1 MVGALSER
9 EALGSQFSCEAK
21 ASAQIERFVRFDSDQ
36 LFPNRGSARHHY
48 VGLPREN
55 CSTTHRKC
63 SRFQVGS
70 PLKSPRSAQ
79 SSDRSR
85 CRSGHPDSPP
95 MPHIFCSCSSLMHES
110 KDAATW
116 IGRRGGGPENH
127 CAGYPIQGLGFTVG
141 DDTRHLTAVCRRAF
155 RSGGGYM
162 TKAFKKGIT
171 FLESNLR

>member
-9 EALGSQFSCEAK
+9 EALGSRCSCEVK
-21 ASAQIERFVRFDSDQ
+21 ASEQIGRFPPFDPDR
-36 LFPNRGSARHHY
+36 LFPSRDSARHHY

-63 SRFQVGS
+63 LRFQAGD
-70 PLKSPRSAQ
+70 PAKSLRSAEN
-79 SSDRSR
+79 SDRSR
-85 CRSGHPDSPP
+85 CRSGHPDSSP
-95 MPHIFCSCSSLMHES
+95 MLHIFCSCSALMHES

-141 DDTRHLTAVCRRAF
+141 DDTRHLAAVCRRAF

-162 TKAFKKGIT
+162 TKAFKKSIT
-171 FLESNLR
+171 SLGSNLR

>member
-1 MVGALSER
+1 MVGSLYVCEVS
-9 EALGSQFSCEAK
+9 GSQLSCEVK
-21 ASAQIERFVRFDSDQ
+21 ASAQIERFRPFDQDR
-36 LFPNRGSARHHY
+36 LFPSRGSTRHHY
-48 VGLPREN
+48 VALPRGN
-55 CSTTHRKC
+55 CSTTHRKR
-63 SRFQVGS
+63 SRFQAGAPVKY
-70 PLKSPRSAQ
+70 LRSAEN
-79 SSDRSR
+79 SDRSR

-95 MPHIFCSCSSLMHES
+95 MPHIFCSCSALMHES

-141 DDTRHLTAVCRRAF
+141 DDTRHLAAVCRGAF

-171 FLESNLR
+171 FLGSNLR